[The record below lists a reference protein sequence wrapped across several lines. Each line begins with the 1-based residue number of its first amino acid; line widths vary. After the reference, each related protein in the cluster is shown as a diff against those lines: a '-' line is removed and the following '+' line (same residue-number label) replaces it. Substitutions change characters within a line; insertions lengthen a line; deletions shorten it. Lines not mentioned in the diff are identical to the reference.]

1 MPSSDSIGFAPALQ
15 TPMPPAFVYL
25 DLGNV
30 IAMFDRE
37 RAFRQMAEV
46 CGAPASAVRAAVME
60 GLQADLER
68 GELDWDDFH
77 AAFSRRSG
85 TQADRASLARAAA
98 NMFTLN
104 VPMLPVIAAIERA
117 RVPLGILSNTCHVHW
132 QHLLDLRWGILPG
145 GFRELVLSYEAGSS
159 KPDPAIFALA
169 TERAGVP
176 AGAIFFTDDLPEHVA
191 AARAA
196 GWDAELFT
204 SATRLSRDLA
214 DRGLNLGL

>member
-1 MPSSDSIGFAPALQ
+1 MPSSKSIGFAPAFQ

-37 RAFRQMAEV
+37 RAFRQMASV
-46 CGAPASAVRAAVME
+46 CGAPVPTVRDAVME
-60 GLQADLER
+60 GLQADLESGR
-68 GELDWDDFH
+68 LGWNEFH
-77 AAFSRRSG
+77 AEFSRRTG
-85 TQADRASLARAAA
+85 THSDSTTLAQAASDI
-98 NMFTLN
+98 FTLN
-104 VPMLPVIAAIERA
+104 VPMLPVIAALERA
-117 RVPLGILSNTCHVHW
+117 RVPLGILSNTCHAHW

-159 KPDPAIFALA
+159 KPEPAIFALA
-169 TERAGVP
+169 TKRAGVP
-176 AGAIFFTDDLPEHVA
+176 PDAIFFADDLPEHVA
-191 AARAA
+191 AARVA

-204 SATRLSRDLA
+204 SAARLAHDLA